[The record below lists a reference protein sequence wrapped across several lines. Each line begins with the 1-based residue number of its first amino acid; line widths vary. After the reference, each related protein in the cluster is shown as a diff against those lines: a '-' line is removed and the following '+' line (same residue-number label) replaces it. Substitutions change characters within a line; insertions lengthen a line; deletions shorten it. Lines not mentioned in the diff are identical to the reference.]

1 MQYLE
6 ENTLAIEKF
15 SIDEAFCEITG
26 LAEMHKVS
34 IMQYAKFLQDDILI
48 KIGIPVSIGIA
59 NTRIKAK
66 IFSDINKP
74 NGVCIG
80 NITE

>member
-1 MQYLE
+1 MKYLE
-6 ENTLAIEKF
+6 ENTLIMEKF

-34 IMQYAKFLQDDILI
+34 LLQYVKFLQDDILK
-48 KIGIPVSIGIA
+48 KIGIPVRIGIA

-74 NGVCIG
+74 NGICIG
-80 NITE
+80 NVTE